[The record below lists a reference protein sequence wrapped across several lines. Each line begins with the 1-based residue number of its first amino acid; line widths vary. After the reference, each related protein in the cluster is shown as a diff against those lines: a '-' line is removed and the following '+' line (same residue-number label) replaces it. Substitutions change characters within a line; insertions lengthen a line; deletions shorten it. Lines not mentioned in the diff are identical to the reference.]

1 MSDRRWRIAAGTA
14 VAILTAV
21 SLASCSG
28 FFIGNHEIASISVTP
43 TGPFVKPNDTQQ
55 FTATA
60 TFGNNT
66 QGIVT
71 DQVTWTSSQPAIAT
85 INNTGL
91 ATGVAL
97 GNVTITARSSNNKTG
112 TVTLTVSNRTVTSI
126 TVTPTSATINST
138 FGQTTQQFTGTATFD
153 DGTMTNT
160 VTWTSSNT
168 NVATVN
174 SSGLASAV
182 ASGSC
187 TITASL
193 GGMNATASLTVQ

>member
-1 MSDRRWRIAAGTA
+1 MSDRQWRIAVGSAT
-14 VAILTAV
+14 AILMAV
-21 SLASCSG
+21 FLASCSG
-28 FFIGNHEIASISVTP
+28 FFIGNNEIASISVTP
-43 TGPFVKPNDTQQ
+43 TGAFLKPTGTQQ

-71 DQVTWTSSQPAIAT
+71 DQVTWTSSQPAIAS
-85 INNTGL
+85 IDSAGL

-97 GNVTITARSSNNKTG
+97 GNVTITARSTNNKTG
-112 TVTLTVSNRTVTSI
+112 SVTLTVSNRTVTSI
-126 TVTPTSATINST
+126 NISPTSATINST
-138 FGQTTQQFTGTATFD
+138 FGQTTQQFTSTATFD
-153 DGTMTNT
+153 DGTMTNQ
-160 VTWTSSNT
+160 VNWSSSNT

-193 GGMNATASLTVQ
+193 GGMSAPASLTVQ